1 MKRIF
6 RLLALVALLSGFAGF
21 ANAGVYDDM
30 IVAIR
35 NDDTVK
41 VTALLERG
49 MDVNTA
55 DQNGTTLTM
64 YAARSGNE
72 KLLEYLLTH
81 RANKL
86 IKNNFGD
93 TAISL
98 SALEGHIECVKM
110 LASVGA
116 EINPENGWTP
126 LNYAAFNGHTDVAAF
141 LIEQGARIDARAPNG
156 MTSLMLAARNGHLP
170 LVHLLLDHHA
180 DASLKTADGK
190 TAFDIA
196 AAANQRQVAAMLNG
210 KSLQPRMY

>member
-1 MKRIF
+1 MNGIF
-6 RLLALVALLSGFAGF
+6 RLLALAALLSGFAGF

-72 KLLEYLLTH
+72 KLLEYLLNH

-86 IKNNFGD
+86 IKNHFGD

-98 SALEGHIECVKM
+98 AALEGHLECVKM
-110 LASVGA
+110 LAKVGA
-116 EINPENGWTP
+116 DINPSESWTP
-126 LNYAAFNGHTDVAAF
+126 LNYTVFNGHADVAAF
-141 LIEQGARIDARAPNG
+141 LIEQGAQVDARAPNG
-156 MTSLMLAARNGHLP
+156 MTSLMLAARNGHIP
-170 LVHLLLDHHA
+170 LIQLLLDHHA
-180 DASLKTADGK
+180 DASLKSPEGK
-190 TAFDIA
+190 TAADIA
-196 AAANQRQVAAMLNG
+196 SAASQTKAAELL
-210 KSLQPRMY
+210 K